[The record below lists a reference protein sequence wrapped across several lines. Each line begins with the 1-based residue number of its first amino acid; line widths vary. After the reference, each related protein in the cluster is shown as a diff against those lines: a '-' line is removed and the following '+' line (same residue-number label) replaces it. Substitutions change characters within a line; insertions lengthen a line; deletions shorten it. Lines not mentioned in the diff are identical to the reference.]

1 MSFTFLM
8 YLWLKLDAILSIF
21 AAMIFVYCGFR
32 IIHWLSIV
40 METTWSEADRVSNEA
55 RMKEFTDKF
64 WGRATKVIIA
74 VFILAAVPNSNQTAV
89 LVAASY
95 AESAIQ
101 SQEGQKVVQLAK
113 LKANKYLDEQ
123 IKSLTEDKSDKG
135 NKDEKESKKENSKEY
150 FKTS

>member
-8 YLWLKLDAILSIF
+8 YLWLKLDTILGIF
-21 AAMIFVYCGFR
+21 TTMIFVYCGFR
-32 IIHWLSIV
+32 IIHWLSIA
-40 METTWSEADRVSNEA
+40 MESPWSEEERIANTA
-55 RMKEFTDKF
+55 AMKDFTDKF
-64 WGRATKVIIA
+64 WRRATKVIIA
-74 VFILAAVPNSNQTAV
+74 LFILAAVPTSNQTAV

-135 NKDEKESKKENSKEY
+135 NKDEKESKKENSKE
-150 FKTS
+150 

>member
-32 IIHWLSIV
+32 LIHWFSIAT
-40 METTWSEADRVSNEA
+40 ETPWSNEERIA
-55 RMKEFTDKF
+55 KEFRMKDFIDKF
-64 WGRATKVIIA
+64 WGRVTKVIVA
-74 VFILAAVPNSNQTAV
+74 LFILAAVPTSNQTAV
-89 LVAASY
+89 LVATSY
-95 AESAIQ
+95 AENAIQ

-135 NKDEKESKKENSKEY
+135 NKDEKESKKENSKE
-150 FKTS
+150 

>member
-8 YLWLKLDAILSIF
+8 YLWLKLDTILSIF
-21 AAMIFVYCGFR
+21 MTMIFVYCAFR
-32 IIHWLSIV
+32 FIHWLSIAT
-40 METTWSEADRVSNEA
+40 ETPWSEADRVSNKA
-55 RMKEFTDKF
+55 RMKEFTAKF
-64 WGRATKVIIA
+64 WRRATKVIIA
-74 VFILAAVPNSNQTAV
+74 LFILAAVPTSNQTAV

-135 NKDEKESKKENSKEY
+135 NKDEKESKKENSKE
-150 FKTS
+150 